1 MAEHAWRGV
10 TTPGRPQLC
19 RSGCGL
25 RPPVASASVSPQRS
39 LTGGCAEAGS
49 QHGSPWLG
57 SRGRA
62 ERVLPPPGPGWPGAS
77 MPTLEVG
84 RGRAERRWLPRQRRR
99 CLGLRAA
106 RPHTRPGPGSPQCGH
121 APAAAP
127 SRRTP
132 PPHTHTQSSPAA
144 PDPHHDRDAALL
156 QWGLVVG
163 HVTHP
168 HHGGGPV
175 LLQVLAGGGGEGS
188 AGASGLRVG
197 TPRAGLYPLD
207 RTEMPAA
214 RGGRRL
220 RGRQRQERPSR
231 CSGGPGPRPA
241 QPISAPRGVS
251 GLRRALFSRQNS
263 QGPRQPTRAPHSEKP
278 SRPGGHER
286 STEGCVQT
294 PHWGLRPGRGRC
306 RRAGRPRCRG
316 TAQGQRTWA
325 GRAAETSGLAHPPS
339 APAAGEKVKTVHSQA
354 RGIYTQRR
362 GGGCLGVPL
371 HQPRAGATPPT
382 CSRQL
387 FWER

>member
-1 MAEHAWRGV
+1 MAARGWGAGAGRSVCSRPLGQAGPGPACPLWRWDEAV
-10 TTPGRPQLC
+10 
-19 RSGCGL
+19 
-25 RPPVASASVSPQRS
+25 QR
-39 LTGGCAEAGS
+39 GG
-49 QHGSPWLG
+49 G
-57 SRGRA
+57 SRGSA
-62 ERVLPPPGPGWPGAS
+62 AGAWAS
-77 MPTLEVG
+77 ARHVPTRT
-84 RGRAERRWLPRQRRR
+84 RGRAARSAAVHLPR
-99 CLGLRAA
+99 
-106 RPHTRPGPGSPQCGH
+106 PRPGG
-121 APAAAP
+121 
-127 SRRTP
+127 P
-132 PPHTHTQSSPAA
+132 PTHTHTQSGPAA

-156 QWGLVVG
+156 QRGLVVG

-306 RRAGRPRCRG
+306 RRAGRPQCRG
-316 TAQGQRTWA
+316 TAQGQRTRA

-354 RGIYTQRR
+354 RVFIPNG

>member
-1 MAEHAWRGV
+1 MAARGWGAGAGRSVCSRLLGQAGPGPARPLWRWGEAV
-10 TTPGRPQLC
+10 
-19 RSGCGL
+19 
-25 RPPVASASVSPQRS
+25 QR
-39 LTGGCAEAGS
+39 GG
-49 QHGSPWLG
+49 G
-57 SRGRA
+57 SRGSAAGAWASARHVPTRA
-62 ERVLPPPGPGWPGAS
+62 
-77 MPTLEVG
+77 
-84 RGRAERRWLPRQRRR
+84 RGRAARSAAVHLPR
-99 CLGLRAA
+99 
-106 RPHTRPGPGSPQCGH
+106 PRPGG
-121 APAAAP
+121 
-127 SRRTP
+127 P
-132 PPHTHTQSSPAA
+132 PTHTHTQSSPAA

-156 QWGLVVG
+156 QRGLVVG

-316 TAQGQRTWA
+316 TAQGQRTRA